1 MVAYL
6 TNAAGSLGDLLQ
18 NATDMLAWFIT
29 SMGTIVTFIT
39 SNPIVLVMFLIMLSG
54 AAVGMFFRIWKSA

>member
-1 MVAYL
+1 MVGYL
-6 TNAAGSLGDLLQ
+6 TSTASTLGDLLQ
-18 NATDMLAWFIT
+18 SATDMLAWFIT

-39 SNPIVLVMFLIMLSG
+39 SNPVILVMFLIMLSG